1 LGRQLGIEDPEQWL
15 ELCPKRVFENWQ
27 AAYEVEPFGNEQEL
41 LARAVSLLYLIA
53 TENREFEKVC
63 KASDSLMAFLMPSGW
78 QCRKTTDGR
87 SVTNV
92 EEIKQN
98 LKAMQDVAAKV
109 FG

>member
-1 LGRQLGIEDPEQWL
+1 M
-15 ELCPKRVFENWQ
+15 FENWQ
-27 AAYEVEPFGNEQEL
+27 AAYNVEPFGNEQEL

-53 TENREFEKVC
+53 SAGKDFEKVC
-63 KASDSLMAFLMPSGW
+63 NASDSLMRFLMPSGW
-78 QCRKTTDGR
+78 STKQTTNPQA
-87 SVTNV
+87 VTNV